1 MSVFSNKIRF
11 RIDSTHYKILLRS
24 FELKHVN
31 CWSIF
36 FLIPKN
42 QFMKEQPYTS
52 KILNDPNVQH
62 TCAHFCFLNCMR
74 PNENTKTE
82 DQENL
87 DTRETT
93 DPTELTKKIANKF
106 LQNPN
111 VLAPAK
117 FTRTEKIVSLFK
129 ESKNVV
135 IDEKE
140 NFIDDGTAQGINVP
154 IFFYNLQQPTEKLN
168 IRDDFS
174 ILDVLNIKED

>member
-1 MSVFSNKIRF
+1 MSTAEV
-11 RIDSTHYKILLRS
+11 
-24 FELKHVN
+24 
-31 CWSIF
+31 F

-52 KILNDPNVQH
+52 QILNDPNVQR
-62 TCAHFCFLNCMR
+62 TGAQICFLNRMR

-93 DPTELTKKIANKF
+93 DPTELTKTISNKF
-106 LQNPN
+106 LQNLN

-117 FTRTEKIVSLFK
+117 FTRTEKTVSLIK
-129 ESKNVV
+129 ELKNVV
-135 IDEKE
+135 IDDG
-140 NFIDDGTAQGINVP
+140 NFIDDGTAQGINAP
-154 IFFYNLQQPTEKLN
+154 ILLYNLQQPTEKPN
-168 IRDDFS
+168 SPDDFS